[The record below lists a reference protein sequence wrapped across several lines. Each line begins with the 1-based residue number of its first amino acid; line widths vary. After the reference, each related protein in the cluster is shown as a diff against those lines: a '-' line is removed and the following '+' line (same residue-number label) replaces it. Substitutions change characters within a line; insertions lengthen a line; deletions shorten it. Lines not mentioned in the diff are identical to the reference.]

1 MVCSMLNKRAQL
13 LLCSL
18 VFILGFTACS
28 KREENGVSTESQTFS
43 ASTEAAIMATTSD
56 ASSIIPNAIFGV
68 DQSIPIISNKKL
80 IGTMTINWIDKI
92 GIWDWYNEQA
102 VEAGIK
108 YCYSVNATIDMSEYL
123 KESSDITMRFDPVLY
138 NKNSEMIGKTCNIGW
153 SGFDQFA
160 QFFRGDSIKTIEVCL
175 QPVIA
180 DTEEYGFFCLQ
191 LSDPQKKLEIDPI
204 YVDISILQNAT
215 ETIKIHTV
223 QEPITLTS
231 INGAVIELSLGDV
244 YYENHGVDSSDNKFY
259 YDFSYEVKYLSGP
272 TNSREVLSFDSFHE
286 NQLVAS
292 PQIILYADNCN
303 YGLDTED
310 NTATRFIDYEET
322 EQEEYVQQ
330 LANKIDVG
338 YKSTAITNRLAMQPN
353 LKTKYVRFIIQ
364 FPEEAAACTKEELHR
379 FAGRYLVFQVPI
391 SQRKLVHIE

>member
-1 MVCSMLNKRAQL
+1 MLNKKAQL
-13 LLCSL
+13 LLYSL

-68 DQSIPIISNKKL
+68 NQSIPIISNKKL

-204 YVDISILQNAT
+204 YVDISILQDAT

-244 YYENHGVDSSDNKFY
+244 YYENHGVDPSDNKFY

>member
-1 MVCSMLNKRAQL
+1 MLNKMAHL
-13 LLCSL
+13 LLCFL
-18 VFILGFTACS
+18 VFILGLTACS
-28 KREENGVSTESQTFS
+28 EREEKAVSTESQTFS
-43 ASTEAAIMATTSD
+43 ANTEAAILATTSD

-68 DQSIPIISNKKL
+68 NQSIPIISNKKL

-123 KESSDITMRFDPVLY
+123 RENSDITMRFDPILY
-138 NKNSEMIGKTCNIGW
+138 NKNSEIIGKTCNIGW

-160 QFFRGDSIKTIEVCL
+160 QFFRGDSTKTIEVCF
-175 QPVIA
+175 QPIIA
-180 DTEEYGFFCLQ
+180 DMGEYGFLCLQ
-191 LSDPQKKLEIDPI
+191 LSDPQKKLDIDPI
-204 YVDISILQNAT
+204 YVETDLLKNAVKT
-215 ETIKIHTV
+215 VELHTV
-223 QEPITLTS
+223 QEPVTLTS
-231 INGAVIELSLGDV
+231 VNGAIVELSLGDV
-244 YYENHGVDSSDNKFY
+244 YYENHGANSSDNKFY
-259 YDFSYEVKYLSGP
+259 YDFSCEVKYLSGP

-286 NQLVAS
+286 NQLVTS

-303 YGLDTED
+303 CGLDTED
-310 NTATRFIDYEET
+310 TTVTRFVDYEET